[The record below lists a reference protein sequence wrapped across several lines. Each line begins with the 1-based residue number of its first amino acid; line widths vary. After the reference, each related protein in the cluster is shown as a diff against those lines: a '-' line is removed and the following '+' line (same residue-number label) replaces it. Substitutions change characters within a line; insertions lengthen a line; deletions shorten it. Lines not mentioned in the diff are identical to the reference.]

1 MQIPLQITLRDIGN
15 SDAVETAIREKVA
28 KLEQLHNDIISCRVT
43 VEVAGRHKHQGREFS
58 LGIDLKVPGG
68 EIAIT
73 HDHDEDIY
81 VALRDAFAAAR
92 RKLDEHS
99 RQRRGEGRRH
109 RDKAPEETDEE

>member
-28 KLEQLHNDIISCRVT
+28 KLEQLHKDIISCRVT
-43 VEVAGRHKHQGREFS
+43 VEVAGRHKHQGKEFS

-68 EIAIT
+68 EIAIN

-99 RQRRGEGRRH
+99 RQRVDSRRH
-109 RDKAPEETDEE
+109 RDNAPEKADEE